1 MEEKNGK
8 EKWIYNIRNDDRDVD
23 RSFTFVDYFAKYST
37 KRKVLYIKYKLN
49 KWNNIGIKQPYF
61 SPIFT
66 SFL

>member
-37 KRKVLYIKYKLN
+37 KRKLLYIKYN
-49 KWNNIGIKQPYF
+49 IYYWHDIGIK
-61 SPIFT
+61 
-66 SFL
+66 

>member
-37 KRKVLYIKYKLN
+37 KRKLLYIKCDICY
-49 KWNNIGIKQPYF
+49 WHDIGIK
-61 SPIFT
+61 
-66 SFL
+66 

>member
-37 KRKVLYIKYKLN
+37 KRNLLYIKHDTCY
-49 KWNNIGIKQPYF
+49 WHDIGIK
-61 SPIFT
+61 
-66 SFL
+66 

>member
-37 KRKVLYIKYKLN
+37 KRKLLYIKCSIKC
-49 KWNNIGIKQPYF
+49 WHDIGIK
-61 SPIFT
+61 
-66 SFL
+66 